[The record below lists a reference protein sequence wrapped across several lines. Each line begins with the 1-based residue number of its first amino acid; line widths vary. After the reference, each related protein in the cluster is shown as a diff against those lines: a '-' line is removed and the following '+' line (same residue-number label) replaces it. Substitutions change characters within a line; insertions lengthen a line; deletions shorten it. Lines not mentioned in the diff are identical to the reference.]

1 MRSIKA
7 RFNEQEQKNPFHGAV
22 INLTRAVRGQK
33 FSRQNLL
40 KAFNEL
46 IPDEEYDKADKKGLI
61 DFLELT
67 TNTLEEN
74 EKQGKNQLKEY
85 QNQKCDR
92 DIKSLFI
99 SDFSLKI

>member
-7 RFNEQEQKNPFHGAV
+7 RFNEQEQKNPFHGAS
-22 INLTRAVRGQK
+22 INLVRAVRGKK

-46 IPDEEYDKADKKGLI
+46 MPDEEYDKADKKELI

-74 EKQGKNQLKEY
+74 EKRGKNQFKEC
-85 QNQKCDR
+85 QNQKCDK
-92 DIKSLFI
+92 DIKGLAI
-99 SDFSLKI
+99 SEISLKI